1 MANNEKVSDLLVLYA
16 SDLQP
21 NDILLAT
28 DMSARESKQ
37 LEVGQLLLFIESS
50 GSFFAFD
57 SAHANTAS
65 YISASNIDGIVAI
78 TANASHS
85 ISSSWSYQSLSS
97 SHALN
102 SNSASYSLL
111 CVVTDSDTA
120 SFLNYTGTSNGTASN
135 AVTSSY
141 SIESLDALNLLYFGA
156 NNGTASYA
164 ISASS
169 ANASL
174 YSVTTTNADTS
185 SISIS
190 SSYSDASLYSNSSG
204 QSLTSSLSLTASYFA
219 GFGPKFIN
227 PVTVA
232 SSTTASAGF
241 VTFLWTGSQY
251 NIPVGIQAVI
261 LDGWAINNTTN
272 TAGFLYIRSS
282 ITGPSYVLTA
292 YRSAGTGDSVASGG
306 QGSFPILSYNGTSSF
321 QYNITQVSLGG
332 ATIRLIGYY

>member
-16 SDLQP
+16 SDLQS

-28 DMSARESKQ
+28 DVSARESKK

-65 YISASNIDGIVAI
+65 YVSASNIDGIVSI
-78 TANASHS
+78 TTNASHS
-85 ISSSWSYQSLSS
+85 ISSSWSDQSLSS

-120 SFLNYTGTSNGTASN
+120 SFLNYTGIPNGTASN
-135 AVTSSY
+135 AMTSSY
-141 SIESLDALNLLYFGA
+141 SVESLGALNLLYFGA
-156 NNGTASYA
+156 DNGTASYA
-164 ISASS
+164 ISSS
-169 ANASL
+169 NANTSS
-174 YSVTTTNADTS
+174 YSVTSTNADTS
-185 SISIS
+185 LISIS

-219 GFGPKFIN
+219 NYGPKFIN
-227 PVTVA
+227 PITVV
-232 SSTTASAGF
+232 STTSATGF
-241 VTFLWTGSQY
+241 LTFNCSAYVPAGTQT
-251 NIPVGIQAVI
+251 VI
-261 LDGWAINNTTN
+261 LDGWAINNTTDP
-272 TAGFLYIRSS
+272 AGFLYIRSS
-282 ITGPSYVLTA
+282 VTGPSYVLTA
-292 YRSAGTGDSVASGG
+292 YKSSGGGDNVASGA

-321 QYNITQVSLGG
+321 QYNVTQISSGG

>member
-16 SDLQP
+16 SDLQS

-28 DMSARESKQ
+28 DVSARESKK

-78 TANASHS
+78 TTNASHS
-85 ISSSWSYQSLSS
+85 ISSSWSDQSLSS

-120 SFLNYTGTSNGTASN
+120 SFLNYTGASNGTASN

-141 SIESLDALNLLYFGA
+141 SIESLGALNLLYFGA
-156 NNGTASYA
+156 DNGTASYA

-185 SISIS
+185 SVSIS

-204 QSLTSSLSLTASYFA
+204 QSLTSSLSFTASYFA
-219 GFGPKFIN
+219 NYGPKFIN
-227 PVTVA
+227 PVTVV
-232 SSTTASAGF
+232 STTTATAGF
-241 VTFLWTGSQY
+241 LTFNCSAYVPAGT
-251 NIPVGIQAVI
+251 QAVI

-282 ITGPSYVLTA
+282 ITGPSYVLTS
-292 YRSAGTGDSVASGG
+292 YMSAGSGDAVASGA
-306 QGSFPILSYNGTSSF
+306 QGTFPILSYNSTSSF
-321 QYNITQVSLGG
+321 QYYVTENASGG